1 MAITKQKKT
10 EILKNLEGIV
20 KDSGS
25 IVFANFKGLT
35 VAQVNTMRKE
45 LRSKGIG
52 YFVAKKTLIAR
63 ALKGGKFEGAEPEL
77 QGETAVAYSKDSLD
91 SAREMYQFQTKFD
104 KKVSIAGGVF
114 EGKFMT
120 KEGMLEI
127 ALIPS
132 QDTLRGMFV
141 NLINSPIQRIVIA
154 LDQIAKSKPVA

>member
-35 VAQVNTMRKE
+35 VAQVSAMRRE
-45 LRSKGIG
+45 LKAKGVG
-52 YFVAKKTLIAR
+52 YYVAKKTLIAR
-63 ALKGGKFEGAEPEL
+63 ALKGKFEGAEPVLE
-77 QGETAVAYSKDSLD
+77 GETALAYSKDILEA
-91 SAREMYQFQTKFD
+91 AREILSFQKKLE

-114 EGKFMT
+114 DGKFMT

-127 ALIPS
+127 ALIPGEK
-132 QDTLRGMFV
+132 TLRGMFV
-141 NLINSPIQRIVIA
+141 NIINSPIQRLVIA
-154 LDQIAKSKPVA
+154 LDQITGKKIS